1 MKLAPSEWVA
11 YPLAIIV
18 ALLTANY
25 TVHMFVGGLVSEQV
39 ETEIKWGISGVLL
52 LVIAVMAW
60 DVFKHRR

>member
-1 MKLAPSEWVA
+1 
-11 YPLAIIV
+11 LAIIV
-18 ALLTANY
+18 ILLTANY

-39 ETEIKWGISGVLL
+39 ETEIKWGISVVLL